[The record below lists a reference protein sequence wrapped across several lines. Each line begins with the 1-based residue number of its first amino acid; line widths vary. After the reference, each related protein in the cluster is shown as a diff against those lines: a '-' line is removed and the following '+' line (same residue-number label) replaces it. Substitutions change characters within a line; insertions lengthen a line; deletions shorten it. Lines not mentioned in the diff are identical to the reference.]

1 VGSYANA
8 NGVGYPK
15 GCVATRERFAQQLG
29 KRNVV
34 REAAKGSSV
43 FMGPGELQRPS
54 VSEFPGALVGC
65 DGKRF
70 PGNDARQ
77 QHSCRFGKG
86 ARDSRRTC
94 AKIGGS
100 FGTRAECDGSQRQ
113 RCPDAHPDKQ
123 WLRRECP

>member
-1 VGSYANA
+1 VSVAGNPRLLDSGDPSALSRRWATPSGGSYANA

-54 VSEFPGALVGC
+54 VSEFPGAL
-65 DGKRF
+65 
-70 PGNDARQ
+70 
-77 QHSCRFGKG
+77 
-86 ARDSRRTC
+86 
-94 AKIGGS
+94 
-100 FGTRAECDGSQRQ
+100 RAECDGSQRQ